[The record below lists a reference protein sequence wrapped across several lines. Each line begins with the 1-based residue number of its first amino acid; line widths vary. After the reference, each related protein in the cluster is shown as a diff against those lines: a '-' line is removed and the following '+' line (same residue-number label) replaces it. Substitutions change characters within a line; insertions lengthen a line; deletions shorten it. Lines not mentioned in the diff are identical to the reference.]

1 MDPSPTPDLDLR
13 ELESNAEFMAALAE
27 FQKKDSAPT
36 IVDEARRAAEHG
48 FAWFARPSEPGCFE
62 VRLCHSGGANVSAKG
77 TSITALL
84 AGLLGHPLAQYLA
97 VLAAAAAAE
106 DAAGTPAA
114 SPAKEEASAPA
125 APEPTTAPV
134 QLAAESLAAATG
146 GAVVA
151 EVAADPEPDPA
162 TPLTDQQK
170 AVAIEMISSLSAEQ
184 RKAFTIAFRD
194 AFRVPREAKAI
205 APLITEARHLEFCDR
220 WSVEAA
226 GGVAP

>member
-13 ELESNAEFMAALAE
+13 ELESNAAFMAALAE
-27 FQKKDSAPT
+27 FQKKDPAPT
-36 IVDEARRAAEHG
+36 IAGEARRAAEHG

-77 TSITALL
+77 PLITALL
-84 AGLLGHPLAQYLA
+84 AGLLGHSLTQD
-97 VLAAAAAAE
+97 VAAAE
-106 DAAGTPAA
+106 HAA
-114 SPAKEEASAPA
+114 SPAAASSVEEEAGAPA
-125 APEPTTAPV
+125 AAEPTTAQV

-151 EVAADPEPDPA
+151 EVAAVPKWDPA

-170 AVAIEMISSLSAEQ
+170 AVAIEMISSLSPEQ

-205 APLITEARHLEFCDR
+205 APLITELRHLDFCDC
-220 WSVEAA
+220 WSGEAA